1 MLCRDSDCCD
11 ARLVAAEL
19 EPQSGCL
26 DHEIGRSRKDAG
38 DQHDK
43 GEVREESGA
52 TVEGEPVIPK
62 SPDDRLVPEKDAVRD
77 HARSDE
83 QRRLQDS

>member
-1 MLCRDSDCCD
+1 MTSM
-11 ARLVAAEL
+11 
-19 EPQSGCL
+19 
-26 DHEIGRSRKDAG
+26 I
-38 DQHDK
+38 K